1 MVAVGPVVA
10 TCVKLVPS
18 VDRWILSPVALAALF
33 VHFRLICD
41 PETAV
46 AARLPG
52 AAGARTA
59 LTTAVAPRLL
69 LRAVVATT

>member
-1 MVAVGPVVA
+1 MVVA
-10 TCVKLVPS
+10 GPGVAMVVKFVPS
-18 VDRWILSPVALAALF
+18 GERWMVNPVALEPLLA
-33 VHFRLICD
+33 HFRLICVR
-41 PETAV
+41 ETAV
-46 AARLPG
+46 AVRLVG